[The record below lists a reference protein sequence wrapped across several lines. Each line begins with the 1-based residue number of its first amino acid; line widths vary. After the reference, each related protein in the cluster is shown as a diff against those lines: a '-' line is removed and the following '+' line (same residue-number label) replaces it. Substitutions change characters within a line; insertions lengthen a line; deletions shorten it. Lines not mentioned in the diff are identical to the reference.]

1 MGADGTRE
9 ASWHV
14 DWFMDLVGHYPD
26 GLILLIGAATTAVI
40 AIVLAAVSRAL
51 FFATGSDRLGAH
63 AKLAEIV
70 HSSLLAFA
78 VFVLAL
84 VLSDARSNMSK
95 ADDAVLREAATLER
109 LDWELEL
116 IGGDAAAAA
125 RKQLREYATA
135 IVDLDWPELGKPRPG
150 LSRQAGQEL
159 TDLVVSVRAVAASRP
174 EMAGT
179 LSAMLDRLHEFRHD
193 RLAGATKA
201 VPSIFWW
208 LIAAFL
214 VGAMFLN
221 GRHALDLASVSL
233 ITLHM
238 AAIGL
243 VIAFILI
250 MDEPFRGEASIPPHP
265 IARLFEASSLP

>member
-1 MGADGTRE
+1 
-9 ASWHV
+9 
-14 DWFMDLVGHYPD
+14 MDLVGHLPD
-26 GLILLIGAATTAVI
+26 SLILLIGAATTAVVAI
-40 AIVLAAVSRAL
+40 ALAGLSRVA
-51 FFATGSDRLGAH
+51 FFASGGDKLASH

-84 VLSDARSNMSK
+84 VLSDARVNMSK

-116 IGGDAAAAA
+116 IGGEQATAI
-125 RKQLREYATA
+125 RKELRDYATA
-135 IVDLDWPELGKPRPG
+135 VVELDWPELGKRTPA
-150 LSRQAGQEL
+150 LSREAGEAL
-159 TDLVVSVRAVAASRP
+159 TGLFSSIRALAATRP
-174 EMAGT
+174 DMAGT
-179 LSAMLDRLHEFRHD
+179 LAGLMDRLHEFRHD
-193 RLAGATKA
+193 RLAGATRA
-201 VPSIFWW
+201 VPQIFWW

-214 VGAMFLN
+214 LGAMFLN
-221 GRHALDLASVSL
+221 GRHPLDLASVSL

-250 MDEPFRGEASIPPHP
+250 MDEPFRGEASIAPHP
-265 IARLFEASSLP
+265 IARVFEGNSLQ